1 MSEQKFPEGEIRPED
16 MSLDELISS
25 TKAEI
30 ENGAPTTFEP
40 TLPAEYAEL
49 VSEEDE
55 QMPDEDAAYEEE
67 RFRMPGLIKGLL
79 YVCCVMAV
87 AIVLA
92 VFAWK
97 CADEVCA
104 LTADEQVVTVTV
116 PENATM
122 NQVTNLLYDN
132 GLVGYKWLFSLY
144 CMISNAEEKI
154 DPGTYQLN
162 TVFDYHALVYGM
174 IETSENRATVSV
186 TIPEGY
192 EAEDIFRLLEE
203 NELDF
208 AVAEGFFDKTRFDS
222 FLLHRE
228 PFVGICRR
236 DHPFAGREV
245 TIEELLEETI
255 IHREDGSG
263 TRAILEQELLGYN
276 ESLQR
281 FQRHICISSF
291 NIILDLVKQGLG
303 VSFVYNILADSDP
316 ELAKFSMRGKHVVR
330 EFNVVYLKYGDIQEK
345 TRLFLE
351 GVDPP
356 SSDRA

>member
-1 MSEQKFPEGEIRPED
+1 M
-16 MSLDELISS
+16 LDYRIDTFLTLCECMNYRK
-25 TKAEI
+25 TAEI
-30 ENGAPTTFEP
+30 LHISQPAVTQQIHYLENQYGQKLFQYENRRLVKTEAAAVLEKYARAAKLQEKDLREKLENKPIHSLRIGATKTIGDYYLKGHIRRYL
-40 TLPAEYAEL
+40 T
-49 VSEEDE
+49 S
-55 QMPDEDAAYEEE
+55 PDN
-67 RFRMPGLIKGLL
+67 
-79 YVCCVMAV
+79 
-87 AIVLA
+87 
-92 VFAWK
+92 
-97 CADEVCA
+97 A
-104 LTADEQVVTVTV
+104 LT
-116 PENATM
+116 
-122 NQVTNLLYDN
+122 LLVDN
-132 GLVGYKWLFSLY
+132 TERLL
-144 CMISNAEEKI
+144 
-154 DPGTYQLN
+154 
-162 TVFDYHALVYGM
+162 
-174 IETSENRATVSV
+174 
-186 TIPEGY
+186 
-192 EAEDIFRLLEE
+192 RLLEE
-203 NELDF
+203 NALDF
-208 AVAEGFFDKTRFDS
+208 AVVEGFFDKTRFDNI
-222 FLLHRE
+222 LLRRE

-245 TIEELLEETI
+245 TMEELLQETI